1 MGARH
6 QPSQKR
12 QVSAATVVVSTQ
24 RKAWLKATL
33 CTRTSPDDSQSFK
46 NPPVV
51 GVLPSRALV
60 SSSVRPHVQLYC
72 ADTVPRTCFTSPPK
86 PASSCNPRHAHTHV
100 TTRCRATHSE
110 APGPS
115 SRRCPRAHVPLCQQC
130 CRQKWVRRV
139 CEHTKRTVTLMARS
153 IQSASTR
160 APTCDEH
167 PWKTCTA
174 ALT

>member
-24 RKAWLKATL
+24 RKACMKATL

-46 NPPVV
+46 KPPVV

-115 SRRCPRAHVPLCQQC
+115 SRRCPPRSRTPVPTMLPPEMGAPCLRTHQTHSYTNS
-130 CRQKWVRRV
+130 K
-139 CEHTKRTVTLMARS
+139 EHTVS
-153 IQSASTR
+153 IHS
-160 APTCDEH
+160 
-167 PWKTCTA
+167 CTYM
-174 ALT
+174 